1 MVFYPLQALRR
12 RLRSMR
18 NLNPARIVVISFGVI
33 ILTGTLLLMLP
44 WASRDGQSADLITCL
59 FTATSASCVTGLILV
74 DTWAH
79 WTLFGQAVILAMI
92 QLGGLGFMTVIT
104 SVSFALR
111 RRIGLSER
119 LIMVSTLNLND
130 MDGVVRMVRHTLMG
144 TLIIEGLGAAVL
156 TLCFLPEF
164 GLAGGLWRGIFHAVS
179 AFCNAGF
186 DLLGSKGEFTSLIT
200 YNGNP
205 VVLLTILCLIVIGG
219 LGFFVWEDLIRHW
232 RTPRR
237 LSLYS
242 KLVLLMTGALILG
255 GAAFFLGAEW
265 DNPNTLGEMSWWK
278 KILNAC
284 FQSVTLRTAGFDSIG
299 QGGLRDSSLAMSCIL
314 MLIGGSSGSTA
325 GGLKTGTVGILLL
338 TMRAGLAGR
347 EEVTIRRR
355 TISQRR
361 VMTALTLT
369 LIVVVLFLGIAMTV
383 SLVDEVHFLSAA
395 FEAASALAT
404 VGVTVGITP
413 TLSPFSHVILIIA
426 MFLAGWASC
435 PSPWPSSPGAGTRPR
450 SAILWW
456 IL

>member
-1 MVFYPLQALRR
+1 MVLFPLRALLR

-18 NLNPARIVVISFGVI
+18 NLNPARIVVISFGII

-44 WASRDGQSADLITCL
+44 WASRDGQSAGLITCL

-74 DTWAH
+74 DTWTH
-79 WTLFGQAVILAMI
+79 WTLFGQVVILAMI

-104 SVSFALR
+104 TVSFALR

-144 TLIIEGLGAAVL
+144 TLVIEGTGALIL
-156 TLCFLPEF
+156 TLCFLPQF
-164 GLAGGLWRGIFHAVS
+164 GLAGGLWRGIFHSIS

-186 DLLGSKGEFTSLIT
+186 DLLGSNGAFSSLIS
-200 YNGNP
+200 YNNNP

-232 RTPRR
+232 REPRR

-242 KLVLLMTGALILG
+242 KLVLLMTGVLILG
-255 GAAFFLGAEW
+255 GAVFFLGVEW
-265 DNPNTLGEMSWWK
+265 DNPSTLGGMSWWK
-278 KILNAC
+278 KALNAL

-314 MLIGGSSGSTA
+314 MLIGGS
-325 GGLKTGTVGILLL
+325 GLKTGTVGILLL

-347 EEVTIRRR
+347 EEVTVRRR

-369 LIVVVLFLGIAMTV
+369 LIVVVLFLAIAMTV
-383 SLVDEVHFLSAA
+383 SVADEVHFLSAA

-426 MFLAGWASC
+426 MFLGRVGIMSFSVAFLARGRNAAKIRY
-435 PSPWPSSPGAGTRPR
+435 PMVDIMIG
-450 SAILWW
+450 
-456 IL
+456 